1 MGPTSSSW
9 LLTHPANSSL
19 YNSSSLWTHRCWP
32 SHCRKRLT
40 NRAEYSNSSPHNSH
54 NSLLPSNSLSHSL
67 RNNSHSNSL
76 LKNCRS
82 LFHDNSHLNRHH
94 LNNSFSLSLPH
105 SFSTNSSN
113 RDNNKDSVNSS
124 NNPSNSNSH
133 NSNNLSNPFRGSP
146 PLLICALSKETSRFL

>member
-40 NRAEYSNSSPHNSH
+40 NRAEYSNSSRH
-54 NSLLPSNSLSHSL
+54 
-67 RNNSHSNSL
+67 NSHSNSL

-124 NNPSNSNSH
+124 NNRSNSNS
-133 NSNNLSNPFRGSP
+133 LSNPFRGSP
-146 PLLICALSKETSRFL
+146 PLLICALSKETIRFL